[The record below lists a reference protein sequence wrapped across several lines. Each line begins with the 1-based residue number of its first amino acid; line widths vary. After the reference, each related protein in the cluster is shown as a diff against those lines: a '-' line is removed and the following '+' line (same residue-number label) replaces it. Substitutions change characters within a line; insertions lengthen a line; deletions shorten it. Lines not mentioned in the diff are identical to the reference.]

1 MKLSISKKVGII
13 ISASLVVTLT
23 IMITIL
29 LVLQSS
35 AQSDTVKEELHN
47 LSSTMIKS
55 ISFSMTL
62 GADDMTPYVEKV
74 KNTEGFL
81 ELRIT
86 PTDKIRS
93 GSEAKLDQ
101 EELAV
106 LKSAKGSLTEGVFQ
120 EQENLRSIEPI
131 LSDESCTSCHESNNG
146 DPLAIVSIRYSLE
159 KMNSG
164 LASQRLIAIL
174 LALATIGFAYLMS
187 MFFLKKNIVTDLE
200 KSVENIEK
208 LSFGEITEV
217 EKSERGD
224 EIGKLNNALVNLQT
238 SMQERASL
246 GAHFAEGNFSEE
258 VVLLSDKD
266 VLGKSFQTIKE
277 SLKNLVMD
285 LRTLTNAALEG
296 KLNQRAD
303 SSKHS
308 GDFKEIVNGVNS
320 TLEAV
325 IGPIHESSEVLKHI
339 SEGDLTARM
348 DGEYSGDFAI
358 IKESI
363 NGLATSFN
371 NAMSEVN
378 GAIQATASASNQISS
393 SSEEMAAG
401 AQEQSS
407 QTNEVASAVEEMTRT
422 ILDTTR
428 NSALAAEAAKNAGA
442 IAKEGGEVVNQTI
455 EEMNK
460 VAQVVQQSAETV
472 EALGESSHKIGE
484 IIQVIDDI
492 ADQTNLLALNAAI
505 EAARAGE
512 QGRGFAVVADEV
524 RKLAERTTK
533 ATKEIASMINQ
544 IQKET
549 QHAVVSI
556 KEGTREVE
564 KGKAFADKAGHSL
577 TLIIQGSDEVVDLV
591 TRVAAAS
598 EEESATAE
606 QISRNIE
613 GINNV
618 AQESSAGIQQIA
630 RSSEDLSRLT
640 VNLQEL
646 ISRFKIDNGSS
657 VSNKS
662 TKNILSRHI

>member
-13 ISASLVVTLT
+13 ISASLIVTLT

-29 LVLQSS
+29 LVLQSRS
-35 AQSDTVKEELHN
+35 QSETVEEELHN

-55 ISFSMTL
+55 VSFAMEL
-62 GADDMTPYVEKV
+62 GADDISPYIEKV
-74 KNTEGFL
+74 KDTESLL

-86 PTDKIRS
+86 ATDKIKS

-106 LKSAKGSLTEGVFQ
+106 LKSKKGSLSEGIFKD
-120 EQENLRSIEPI
+120 QENLRSIEPI
-131 LSDESCTSCHESNNG
+131 LSSESCSSCHESNDG

-159 KMNSG
+159 KMHAG

-174 LALATIGFAYLMS
+174 LALATIVFAYLMS

-200 KSVENIEK
+200 KSVDNIEK
-208 LSFGEITEV
+208 LSFGEITDV
-217 EKSERGD
+217 ERSERGD
-224 EIGKLNNALVNLQT
+224 EIGKLNNALVNLQI
-238 SMQERASL
+238 SMKERANL
-246 GAHFAEGNFSEE
+246 GAHFAEGNFSEDI
-258 VVLLSDKD
+258 VLLSDKD
-266 VLGKSFQTIKE
+266 VLGNSFQTIKN
-277 SLKNLVMD
+277 SLKSLVED
-285 LRTLTNAALEG
+285 LRTLTNAALQG
-296 KLNQRAD
+296 DLNKRAD
-303 SSKHS
+303 SNKHS
-308 GDFKEIVNGVNS
+308 GDFKEIVVGVNS

-325 IGPIHESSEVLKHI
+325 IGPIHESSVVLKNI

-348 DGEYSGDFAI
+348 DGKYSGDFAI

-363 NGLATSFN
+363 NGLAASFAS
-371 NAMSEVN
+371 AMSEVN

-428 NSALAAEAAKNAGA
+428 NSALAAEAAKNAGN
-442 IAKEGGEVVNQTI
+442 IAKEGGNVVNQTI

-460 VAQVVQQSAETV
+460 VAQVVQQSAVTV

-549 QHAVVSI
+549 QNAVVSI

-564 KGKAFADKAGHSL
+564 KGKAFADKAGQSL
-577 TLIIQGSDEVVDLV
+577 ALIIQGSDEVVDLV

-630 RSSEDLSRLT
+630 RASEDLSRLT
-640 VNLQEL
+640 INLQEL
-646 ISRFKIDNGSS
+646 ISRFKIGESSAIAKKGS
-657 VSNKS
+657 
-662 TKNILSRHI
+662 KNILNQHF